1 MRTHAPRRLLVVI
14 LSLVAA
20 ALGCARADV
29 LISPVTPDFATRQ
42 PPTPTI
48 TTVPPTATAI
58 VPTALP
64 VPTAV
69 VQPTTAPTSA
79 GYPAP
84 TSAST
89 EVEPTVVA
97 PATVAPTTV
106 APTAP
111 PAAAT
116 PVPPTA
122 APPTQAPPTTTTVPP
137 TLPPQS
143 VQPVPIPAGATFTQ
157 QMVVTGEGGQII
169 GDGGYLV
176 DNRVITWA
184 GLEGGHT
191 AWVFDLGSVKK
202 IGGVRVYAQKPRGG
216 EPTTLLAI
224 EASNDG
230 QNWQPVLIGSGNCGE
245 PQCDVIPQMTFTDI
259 GFNPVSARY
268 LRMRSGPNR
277 FAFAEVSVAI
287 VP

>member
-1 MRTHAPRRLLVVI
+1 MRTPAPRRLFVVV

-29 LISPVTPDFATRQ
+29 IISPVTPDFATRQ

-48 TTVPPTATAI
+48 TTVPPTATAT
-58 VPTALP
+58 VPTAR
-64 VPTAV
+64 
-69 VQPTTAPTSA
+69 
-79 GYPAP
+79 
-84 TSAST
+84 
-89 EVEPTVVA
+89 
-97 PATVAPTTV
+97 
-106 APTAP
+106 

-122 APPTQAPPTTTTVPP
+122 PPTQAPPTATTVPP
-137 TLPPQS
+137 TLAPQS

-169 GDGGYLV
+169 GDGGYLI

-184 GLEGGHT
+184 ALEGGHT

-277 FAFAEVSVAI
+277 FGFAEVSIAI